1 MCLDDAPTP
10 MVPWLVPSHAIRAD
24 GCRPEARP
32 VHKMSRVKSMC
43 QSSPTAR
50 VAALQELLIKQTHEA
65 GSMMRGSTFWG
76 PDR

>member
-1 MCLDDAPTP
+1 MIYVEIVCF
-10 MVPWLVPSHAIRAD
+10 WCKAD
-24 GCRPEARP
+24 NRVTNRPEARP

-65 GSMMRGSTFWG
+65 GSVMRGSTFWG